1 MQKRSYQNNVEFYK
15 MMQKI
20 KEESKNESGK
30 IKVFDENEKLLKI
43 KEEMFNTQKESQKNL
58 LNAKEEEKKAN
69 DALNEEQR
77 KYLEQLRKYN
87 KW

>member
-87 KW
+87 K